1 MKMKVE
7 SNIAKAPNNFRGPD
21 DMVAIRKKI
30 EADVE
35 YELNGKDPNSK
46 YETGSLKDSKG
57 DYIDTFY
64 KMVEARMADPA
75 EIEKAREYFAAKN
88 NPLANRN

>member
-1 MKMKVE
+1 MKIE
-7 SNIAKAPNNFRGPD
+7 SDIAKAQGNFRGPD

-30 EADVE
+30 EEDVE
-35 YELNGKDPNSK
+35 YELNGKDPNAK
-46 YETGSLKDSKG
+46 YESGSLKDSKG

-75 EIEKAREYFAAKN
+75 EIEKVRDYFAAKN
-88 NPLANRN
+88 SPLANRN

>member
-1 MKMKVE
+1 MKIE
-7 SNIAKAPNNFRGPD
+7 SDIAKAQGNFRGPD

-30 EADVE
+30 EEDVE
-35 YELNGKDPNSK
+35 RELNGGADPNELYRSG
-46 YETGSLKDSKG
+46 TLRDSQGS
-57 DYIDTFY
+57 YIDNFY

-75 EIEKAREYFAAKN
+75 EIEKVRDYFAAKN

>member
-1 MKMKVE
+1 MKIEGNVAE
-7 SNIAKAPNNFRGPD
+7 AKTNFHGPD

-30 EADVE
+30 EEDVE
-35 YELNGKDPNSK
+35 YELNGTDPTK
-46 YETGSLKDSKG
+46 PYRPGTLRDSKG

-75 EIEKAREYFAAKN
+75 EIEKVRDYFAAKN
-88 NPLANRN
+88 SPLANRN